1 MTITLTERAAT
12 QVLRQLDK
20 RGSGIALRI
29 GIKKVGCT
37 GLAHTFEIADEIRPG
52 EHCFE
57 SHGAR
62 LVLDAESLVVLDG
75 SHIDFVTEGLSQ
87 RFKFDNPNVDS
98 ECGCGESFNVKKPV
112 IATATATATA
122 TAVKTLDLQHEPRS

>member
-12 QVLRQLDK
+12 QIRRQLDR

-29 GIKKVGCT
+29 GVKPVGCT
-37 GLAHTFEIADEIRPG
+37 GLAHTFDIADEIRPD
-52 EHCFE
+52 EHSFE

-62 LVLDAESLVVLDG
+62 VVVDAASLVVLDG

-98 ECGCGESFNVKKPV
+98 ECGCGESFNVKKPGSV
-112 IATATATATA
+112 VAVATVELQPNAT
-122 TAVKTLDLQHEPRS
+122 S